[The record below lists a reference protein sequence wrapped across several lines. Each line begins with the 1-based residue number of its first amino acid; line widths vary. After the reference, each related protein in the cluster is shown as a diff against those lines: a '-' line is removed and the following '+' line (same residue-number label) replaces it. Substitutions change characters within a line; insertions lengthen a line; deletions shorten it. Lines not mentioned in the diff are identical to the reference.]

1 MRRALRNGKPAN
13 AAPGEAPMRRR
24 DVLAL
29 GASLIGTIAAR
40 RVLAQPDQ
48 PLVRAAV
55 VIGVDQVGQGDEFPR
70 LKAGASSAKNVAE
83 WLSAEGFEVKTF
95 LDTDLPVG
103 IRAIKVVIKELV
115 GRGTLDQLVVYS
127 RATAASSAQTNS
139 GCSPAPPTTRAR
151 RSVLDSVT
159 TSHSRRPFPTSSSF
173 RTPAGRRS
181 PAFGRRT

>member
-1 MRRALRNGKPAN
+1 
-13 AAPGEAPMRRR
+13 MRRR

-95 LDTDLPVG
+95 LDTDSPVG
-103 IRAIKVVIKELV
+103 NPRHQ
-115 GRGTLDQLVVYS
+115 GRD
-127 RATAASSAQTNS
+127 
-139 GCSPAPPTTRAR
+139 
-151 RSVLDSVT
+151 
-159 TSHSRRPFPTSSSF
+159 
-173 RTPAGRRS
+173 
-181 PAFGRRT
+181 